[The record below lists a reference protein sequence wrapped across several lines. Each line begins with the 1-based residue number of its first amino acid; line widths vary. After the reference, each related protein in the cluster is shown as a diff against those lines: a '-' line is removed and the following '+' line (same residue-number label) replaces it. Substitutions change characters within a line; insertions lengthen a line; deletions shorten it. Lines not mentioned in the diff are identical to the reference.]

1 MAVEEEEDGV
11 DLVEEADLAEEAEE
25 DSEEDVEALVVVVV
39 PGDLEEVVVEA
50 VASEEAGDE
59 PWEPSAGWC
68 LLVPALH
75 LEKYR
80 KKRDLHFVFQT
91 GRLHLMREKSD
102 SVYCYRTCIQYGTLW
117 ISISRVYH

>member
-11 DLVEEADLAEEAEE
+11 DLAEADLVEEAEE
-25 DSEEDVEALVVVVV
+25 DSEEDVEALVVVV

-50 VASEEAGDE
+50 VASEEADDE
-59 PWEPSAGWC
+59 PCVPSAGWC

-80 KKRDLHFVFQT
+80 
-91 GRLHLMREKSD
+91 
-102 SVYCYRTCIQYGTLW
+102 
-117 ISISRVYH
+117 